1 MLATSKDFVTCT
13 GKTTLGLSLIFITTD
28 NPSCFD
34 ATHLSIDIGTA
45 STHSAKL
52 PFFQKAVA
60 VVVIVNLLHIKYCEE
75 WSEEV
80 YVCDKLNI

>member
-1 MLATSKDFVTCT
+1 MLLALEMWPCV
-13 GKTTLGLSLIFITTD
+13 GLSLITTD
-28 NPSCFD
+28 NAICFD
-34 ATHLSIDIGTA
+34 ATHLSINIGTA